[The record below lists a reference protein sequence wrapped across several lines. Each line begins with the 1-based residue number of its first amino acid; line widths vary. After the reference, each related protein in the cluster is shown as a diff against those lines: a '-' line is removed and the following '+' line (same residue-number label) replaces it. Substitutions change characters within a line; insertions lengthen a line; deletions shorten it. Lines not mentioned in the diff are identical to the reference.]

1 MQEMDPLGNEP
12 VILVS
17 TGALLALVSL
27 MSFPELV
34 PINKVVEVVV
44 YGETLNAVAL
54 EVKLATEMVVE
65 TSTFAVVDISF
76 TL

>member
-17 TGALLALVSL
+17 TGVLFALTSF

-44 YGETLNAVAL
+44 FGETLNAVAL
-54 EVKLATEMVVE
+54 EVKLVTLIVE
-65 TSTFAVVDISF
+65 VTGVELTFLTI
-76 TL
+76 

>member
-1 MQEMDPLGNEP
+1 MQEMDPVGNP

-17 TGALLALVSL
+17 TGVLFALVSL

-44 YGETLNAVAL
+44 
-54 EVKLATEMVVE
+54 
-65 TSTFAVVDISF
+65 
-76 TL
+76 